1 MKLLAC
7 MNLGLKSCFHTS
19 STTANRDLLLHT
31 VLHPHLFQPDDRWP
45 AWTVNS
51 DLHLYVISSACLA
64 SISVFPPD
72 FCDTRFQPVTD
83 PYTNN
88 AVKLWPCSTHFLLP
102 RQTFHY
108 VLSIFHVFWPLLLP
122 AACKAHKLHGFC
134 ILYCFLAF
142 ACSFAAWFVLW
153 TFILQSV
160 RSSTFESASCSSWVY
175 FSSVLSSVVPY
186 THLTHILYLYPLSP
200 DLVYL
205 PSPNAAVPP
214 AHVSMTS
221 SYTNP
226 SWAHFD
232 LFPLMMPTVVPAT
245 RLCGSPV
252 SLLTRFASIQIKQLV
267 FSLFFK

>member
-7 MNLGLKSCFHTS
+7 MNLGLKRCFHTS

-64 SISVFPPD
+64 SISVSPPD
-72 FCDTRFQPVTD
+72 FCDTRFQPVTA

-88 AVKLWPCSTHFLLP
+88 AVKPWPCSTHFLLP

-142 ACSFAAWFVLW
+142 ACSFASWFVFW
-153 TFILQSV
+153 TFILRSV

-200 DLVYL
+200 DLVHL

-214 AHVSMTS
+214 AHVSMFLHKPILSPLWPFSTNDAYCRSCRS
-221 SYTNP
+221 SLWF
-226 SWAHFD
+226 S
-232 LFPLMMPTVVPAT
+232 
-245 RLCGSPV
+245 V

-267 FSLFFK
+267 FSLF